1 MKIFHCDHCGHLLF
15 FENTQCVCCGRA
27 VAYLPDLRLVG
38 SLDPDRGDTWRSPL
52 PRASDAGYRLCQNYT
67 RESVCNWAVSAD
79 EDNPLCLSC
88 RTTRVIPNLSDPEH
102 RSLWYRLE
110 VAKRRLL
117 FTLIEL
123 GLPMPNRVDDPSRG
137 LTFDFIAD
145 ADADPAAGPVLTGHA
160 GGVITVN
167 IAEADDA
174 ERERRRTAMHE
185 PYRTLLGHMR
195 HESGHYFW
203 DILIGGTPEVDE
215 FRSLFGDERVDY
227 GASLST
233 YYQTGASPD
242 WQEHFVSAYAASH
255 PWEDWA
261 ETWAQYLHMVD
272 TLETAGTCGLS
283 LKPRRRDEPTA
294 PTIPQP
300 VWPQRAVFQDL
311 IDSWFPLTYV
321 LNNLNRGLGH
331 ADAYP
336 FILSPPAIAKLKFV
350 DDVVRRAQVAGPGK
364 VGNVREDA
372 G

>member
-15 FENTQCVCCGRA
+15 FENTECVCCGHL
-27 VAYLPDLRLVG
+27 VAYLPDVRLVG
-38 SLDPDRGDTWRSPL
+38 SLDPDGDIWRSPL
-52 PRASDAGYRLCQNYT
+52 PRASERGYRLCQNYKN
-67 RESVCNWAVSAD
+67 ESICNWAVPAD
-79 EDNPLCLSC
+79 DDNPLCVSC
-88 RTTRVIPNLSDPEH
+88 RTTRVIPNLSNPAH
-102 RSLWYRLE
+102 RAIWYRLE

-123 GLPMPNRVDDPSRG
+123 GLPMPNRLDDPARG
-137 LTFDFIAD
+137 LTFDFL
-145 ADADPAAGPVLTGHA
+145 ADADPAAAPVLTGHA

-203 DILIGGTPEVDE
+203 DILIGGTSEVDG
-215 FRSLFGDERVDY
+215 FRSRFGDERVDY
-227 GASLST
+227 GASLAT
-233 YYQTGASPD
+233 YYHAGPPPD
-242 WQEHFVSAYAASH
+242 WQERFVSAYATSH

-261 ETWAQYLHMVD
+261 ETWAQYLHMID
-272 TLETAGTCGLS
+272 TLETAAACGLS
-283 LKPRRRDEPTA
+283 LTPRRRDEPTA

-300 VWPQRAVFQDL
+300 VLPQPAALQDL

-336 FILSPPAIAKLKFV
+336 FVLSPSAIAKLKFV
-350 DDVVRRAQVAGPGK
+350 DDVVGRARVSGI
-364 VGNVREDA
+364 GNVGDVRKEA
-372 G
+372 